1 MTSRLFLFCFF
12 LGAAML
18 VPAACSAPDDE
29 TWVRIISVGEADDSA
44 DDANGS
50 GSGAISVLHSD
61 LDDGSP
67 ELVDIDL
74 ENGTVIV
81 GDTGGGGVL
90 VTVYHASV
98 DYEFGGVAIPSYA
111 YPVTLVIPPP
121 TGGETGTSTTSAT
134 LQNFPVVPATLKS
147 WLLVPENLP
156 PDTTKGSFSVVATIT
171 LRARSEEGRELETST
186 SLTVVFN

>member
-18 VPAACSAPDDE
+18 VPASCSAPDDE
-29 TWVRIISVGEADDSA
+29 TWVRVISVSEADISA

-74 ENGTVIV
+74 ENGTAIV
-81 GDTGGGGVL
+81 GNSSGGGVV
-90 VTVYHASV
+90 VTVYHATV
-98 DYEFGGVAIPSYA
+98 EYEFGSVYIPSYA

-134 LQNFPVVPATLKS
+134 LEDFPVVPATLKS

-171 LRARSEEGRELETST
+171 IRARSEEGRELETST